1 MQRFPCS
8 MSILWHGQKG
18 EMTIVE
24 SPDKKV
30 RRKWEEKG
38 AREEENYEDSE
49 ISLWQID
56 KYKI

>member
-1 MQRFPCS
+1 
-8 MSILWHGQKG
+8 
-18 EMTIVE
+18 MTIVE
-24 SPDKKV
+24 SLDKKV